1 MLIKQLKELFSKF
14 SESMKEQANIAPE
27 LLLMMKEFDDNLT
40 HVDVQINLAQQISR
54 TGTWEWHVKKNE
66 IFWTKELYL
75 ILGLNPETHNLT
87 FEDYVSHIHIDDQA
101 IFHAIIQKS
110 IEEQASFEVT
120 HRVINEKKQE
130 LVLSCK
136 GKAIYKNGALDFMF
150 GTATDITQEDFA
162 QRKLM
167 ESEKHFKLLTEHSQE
182 LICLLDSSG
191 NYKYASPSSY
201 KLTGYFPDELIGKSQ
216 YDFFH
221 IEDQNHIRKEIDNL
235 VKKGETAS
243 VFYRFKKKN
252 GNYIWLHTLF
262 QAITNDEKEI
272 ITIHTSSRDY
282 TEQHHAQLRIKE
294 EEKKFK
300 DLLES
305 APDAMV
311 FVNKEGEIV
320 LVNAQAEKLFGY
332 AKKEML
338 GQQVGIL
345 IPHRYSKYH
354 HSYAHQPKPLKMG
367 EGRELFGVRKDGT
380 EFPVEISLSPIET
393 NDGLY
398 VSSAIRDI
406 TERVAIQ
413 NELKQ
418 ATIKAEENIRLKQDF
433 LANMSHEIRTP
444 MNAILGFTK
453 FLLKTK
459 LTDEQLNYTTTIDN
473 SVEDL
478 LLIINDILDFSRL
491 EAGKVSLEKIPFNLK
506 HKICQVAQLNK
517 MKSEEKGLIFEFN
530 WGKNL
535 PELMIGDPLRLGQ
548 MITNLV
554 SNAIK
559 FTFKGSVSL
568 NVNLLQLKKDICQ
581 IQFQVIDTG
590 IGVAEKNKKIIF
602 ESFRQAQGNTTR
614 EYGGTGLG
622 LSIVKNLV
630 ELHEGNIDFTS
641 LEKQGS
647 TFEITLWYSIA
658 QHMELE
664 EEVLP
669 VERKDVEG
677 IKTLLAEDNRAN
689 QMITKKICRD
699 WGIVLEIV
707 STGKEAIERLDETF
721 DLVLMDIQMPIMDGE
736 EATKIIRS
744 EGRQYSDVPIIA
756 LTAHAMKEEHD
767 RFISLGMNA
776 CLFKPFK
783 ELELIHIIKQ
793 YSDRNK

>member
-262 QAITNDEKEI
+262 QAITSDEKEI

-282 TEQHHAQLRIKE
+282 TEQHHDQLRIKE

>member
-1 MLIKQLKELFSKF
+1 
-14 SESMKEQANIAPE
+14 
-27 LLLMMKEFDDNLT
+27 
-40 HVDVQINLAQQISR
+40 
-54 TGTWEWHVKKNE
+54 
-66 IFWTKELYL
+66 
-75 ILGLNPETHNLT
+75 
-87 FEDYVSHIHIDDQA
+87 
-101 IFHAIIQKS
+101 
-110 IEEQASFEVT
+110 
-120 HRVINEKKQE
+120 
-130 LVLSCK
+130 
-136 GKAIYKNGALDFMF
+136 
-150 GTATDITQEDFA
+150 
-162 QRKLM
+162 
-167 ESEKHFKLLTEHSQE
+167 
-182 LICLLDSSG
+182 
-191 NYKYASPSSY
+191 
-201 KLTGYFPDELIGKSQ
+201 
-216 YDFFH
+216 
-221 IEDQNHIRKEIDNL
+221 
-235 VKKGETAS
+235 
-243 VFYRFKKKN
+243 
-252 GNYIWLHTLF
+252 
-262 QAITNDEKEI
+262 
-272 ITIHTSSRDY
+272 
-282 TEQHHAQLRIKE
+282 
-294 EEKKFK
+294 
-300 DLLES
+300 
-305 APDAMV
+305 
-311 FVNKEGEIV
+311 
-320 LVNAQAEKLFGY
+320 
-332 AKKEML
+332 
-338 GQQVGIL
+338 
-345 IPHRYSKYH
+345 
-354 HSYAHQPKPLKMG
+354 
-367 EGRELFGVRKDGT
+367 VRKDGT